1 MILKDLILNVIILEI
16 DTIWL
21 QKLTTILSIALLIMI
36 VLCALNIYK
45 VYQLKKEIKRLK
57 TKQS

>member
-36 VLCALNIYK
+36 VLCNLNFYK

-57 TKQS
+57 TK

>member
-1 MILKDLILNVIILEI
+1 MTLNVIISEI

-57 TKQS
+57 TKQP

>member
-36 VLCALNIYK
+36 VLCTLSIYK
-45 VYQLKKEIKRLK
+45 VYQLKKGMKRLK
-57 TKQS
+57 TK

>member
-57 TKQS
+57 TK

>member
-36 VLCALNIYK
+36 VLCTLNIYK

-57 TKQS
+57 TK